1 MKKPFGAWVDFRL
14 SPQDC
19 PKEYMLALNDALN
32 VLTGKWKLHVI
43 GALTT
48 GKKRFSEIERFIP
61 EINPRMLSKE
71 LKELEVN
78 GIVSRTV
85 QDTSPAIVEYEL
97 TKSGEEIKPVF
108 DAMITWG
115 LEHRHSSIRNGG
127 K

>member
-1 MKKPFGAWVDFRL
+1 MKKPYDTWVDFRV
-14 SPQDC
+14 SPEGC

-32 VLTGKWKLHVI
+32 VFTGKWKLHVI

-61 EINPRMLSKE
+61 DINPRMLSKE

-85 QDTSPAIVEYEL
+85 YDTLPVTVEYEL
-97 TKSGEEIKPVF
+97 TRSGREIRPVF
-108 DAMITWG
+108 DAMIRWG
-115 LEHRHSSIRNGG
+115 LEHRKTNIKKKR
-127 K
+127 

>member
-1 MKKPFGAWVDFRL
+1 MKKPYDSWVDFRL

-43 GALTT
+43 GALRT

-78 GIVSRTV
+78 GIISRTV
-85 QDTSPAIVEYEL
+85 HDALPVTVEYEL
-97 TKSGEEIKPVF
+97 TKSGQDIKPVF

-115 LEHRHSSIRNGG
+115 LGHRQSAIRNGG